1 MNVQQQNVSK
11 GRGST
16 DVSYLGKSIDQMIW
30 EFMEEKRI
38 PGLTLAIVQAP
49 YIPRVVGYGF
59 SDVEQRRLAS
69 TRTIW
74 PAGLISQGFA
84 AIAAMQL
91 HEKGKLGLTDR
102 LSQYIGDISPSWADI
117 TVLQLMRHS
126 TGISDYRFQNGYD
139 ATKPY
144 TPDALLKTVRDIP
157 LHFEPDTDV
166 ELSATNFL
174 LLAEVIEKASG
185 VSYHDFITEHQ
196 IRFLGLEHTCFSE
209 DLGGLHQEDLSAPGS
224 LHALFKEQRAFVN
237 PTENAAGYDAT
248 GKRLPNPSS
257 SALKGFA
264 DIWASAED
272 ISYWDICLAGSILV
286 EQPENH
292 AILYGPFKLKTG
304 MDVPAMAG
312 WQFYRHRGLM
322 DIKGGVPGYSAFL
335 SRFTDPSELVCVTL
349 LGNKEGVDFTN
360 LARKIA
366 GAFGDALGT
375 GYNDTTLM
383 LYESINDVST
393 TINKLKNEL
402 ARLNIPVFAT
412 FDHAANA
419 EGADLG
425 LRPTQ
430 VLVFGAPSVGTKLM
444 QKNQSIA
451 LELPLKI
458 AVWEDESGS
467 TWLAFPRMDLLAN
480 EYGMEEESVIKKMQT
495 LLESLAV
502 MASSVY

>member
-1 MNVQQQNVSK
+1 MSMPQQTISK
-11 GRGST
+11 GRGSA

-30 EFMEEKRI
+30 EFMEEKQI

-59 SDVEQRRLAS
+59 SDVEQQRLAS
-69 TRTIW
+69 ARTIW

-91 HEKGKLGLTDR
+91 YERGKLRLEDR
-102 LSQYIGDISPSWADI
+102 LSQYLDDIPSSWADI

-126 TGISDYRFQNGYD
+126 TGIADYRFENGYD

-144 TPDALLKTVRDIP
+144 TPRELLKTVRDIP
-157 LHFEPDTDV
+157 LHFEPDMDV

-174 LLAEVIEKASG
+174 LLAEAIEKASG

-209 DLGGLHQEDLSAPGS
+209 DLSRLHQEDLSAPGS
-224 LHALFKEQRAFVN
+224 LHTLFKKQKPFVN
-237 PTENAAGYDAT
+237 PAENAAGYAAA
-248 GKRLPNPSS
+248 GKRLPNPDS

-286 EQPENH
+286 EKPENH

-304 MDVPAMAG
+304 AEVPAMVG
-312 WQFYRHRGLM
+312 WQFYHHRGLM

-375 GYNDTTLM
+375 GYNDSKLM
-383 LYESINDVST
+383 LYESVNDVPT
-393 TINKLKNEL
+393 TMGKLKKEL

-419 EGADLG
+419 EAVALS
-425 LRPTQ
+425 LRSTQ

-458 AVWEDESGS
+458 AVWEDENGS
-467 TWLAFPRMDLLAN
+467 TWLAFPRMDLLSSD
-480 EYGMEEESVIKKMQT
+480 YGMEEEPMIKKMQA
-495 LLESLAV
+495 LLESLAAK
-502 MASSVY
+502 ASGVY